1 MLVSELIDE
10 VSLHLHAPASQ
21 EVTRSQ
27 HLTFLNGATR
37 DLTNAGWLLEIQ
49 HAENIELLTDNFEY
63 DVPAGFAYV
72 KELRLGD
79 QTQGNAATADSGVN
93 TDEALD
99 TSETVVD
106 VGDAAVFN
114 VNDLIQ
120 IDSEIMLVT
129 ALDSSSA
136 QETLTVTR
144 GYFSTTAATHT
155 TDANI
160 IRPLADTTYDY
171 VIPRAYWRVK
181 LQSGGRNTTTA
192 ALGSR
197 PQFVFNSDFFSFTAG
212 TPVQVVGQRRPT
224 VYSAETE
231 TLDAGMESFLRE
243 RSLVFAA
250 RFASLGGSAVA
261 NMRRAIGQEAL
272 ALSEQ
277 FLRLHPAEFRVAP
290 NSTRIKGR

>member
-10 VSLHLHAPASQ
+10 VSLHIHDPASQ
-21 EVTRSQ
+21 EVTRLQ
-27 HLTFLNGATR
+27 HLTFINGATR

-49 HAENIELLTDNFEY
+49 HAENIELLDDNFEY

-99 TSETVVD
+99 ASETVVD
-106 VGDAAVFN
+106 VGDAAIFN

-120 IDSEIMLVT
+120 VDSEIMLVT
-129 ALDSSSA
+129 ALDSSST
-136 QETLTVTR
+136 QEQLTVIR
-144 GYFSTTAATHT
+144 GYFSTTAATHST
-155 TDANI
+155 GADI
-160 IRPLADTTYDY
+160 LRPLADTTYDY
-171 VIPRAYWRVK
+171 VVPRAYWRIK

-192 ALGSR
+192 AFGSR
-197 PQFVFNSDFFSFTAG
+197 PQFVFNSDFFSFTPG
-212 TPVQVVGQRRPT
+212 TPIQVVGQRRPT
-224 VYSAETE
+224 VYSAETDA
-231 TLDAGMESFLRE
+231 LDSGMESFLRE
-243 RSLVFAA
+243 RTLVFAA
-250 RFASLGGSAVA
+250 RFASLGGSAVS

-277 FLRLHPAEFRVAP
+277 FLRLHPQEFRVAP

>member
-10 VSLHLHAPASQ
+10 VSLHIHDPASA
-21 EVTRSQ
+21 EVTRGQ
-27 HLTFLNGATR
+27 HLIFLNGATR
-37 DLTNAGWLLEIQ
+37 DLTNSGWLLEIQ
-49 HAENIELLTDNFEY
+49 HAENIELLDNNFEY

-99 TSETVVD
+99 SSETGID
-106 VGDAAVFN
+106 VEDAAIFN

-120 IDSEIMLVT
+120 VDSEIMLVT

-144 GYFSTTAATHT
+144 GYFSTTAASHDTAS
-155 TDANI
+155 DI
-160 IRPLADTTYDY
+160 LRPLADTTYDY
-171 VIPRAYWRVK
+171 VVPRAYWRDK
-181 LQSGGRNTTTA
+181 LQSGGRNDTTA

-197 PQFVFNSDFFSFTAG
+197 PQFVFDSAYFSFTPG
-212 TPVQVVGQRRPT
+212 TPLQVVGQRRPT
-224 VYSAETE
+224 VYTQEAD

-243 RSLVFAA
+243 RTVVFAA

-261 NMRRAIGQEAL
+261 NMRRVIGQEAL

-277 FLRLHPAEFRVAP
+277 FLRLHPQEFRVAP

>member
-10 VSLHLHAPASQ
+10 VSLHVHDPSSL
-21 EVTRSQ
+21 EITRSQ
-27 HLTFLNGATR
+27 FLTFLNGATR
-37 DLTNAGWLLEIQ
+37 DLTNSGWLLEIQ
-49 HAENIELLTDNFEY
+49 HAENIELLDDEFEY
-63 DVPAGFAYV
+63 DVPAGFSYV

-99 TSETVVD
+99 ATETVID
-106 VGDAAVFN
+106 VGDAEIFDI
-114 VNDLIQ
+114 NDLIQ
-120 IDSEIMLVT
+120 VDSEIMLVT
-129 ALDSSSA
+129 ARDISST

-144 GYFSTTAATHT
+144 AYFSTTAATHST
-155 TDANI
+155 GADI
-160 IRPLADTTYDY
+160 LRPLADTTYDY
-171 VIPRAYWRVK
+171 VVPRAYWRIK

-197 PQFVFNSDFFSFTAG
+197 PQFVFNSDFFSFTPG
-212 TPVQVVGQRRPT
+212 TPIQVVGQRRPT
-224 VYSAETE
+224 VYSAETD

-243 RSLVFAA
+243 RTVVFAA
-250 RFASLGGSAVA
+250 RFASLGGSAVS
-261 NMRRAIGQEAL
+261 NMRRQIGQESL